1 MSPVYDE
8 PILIAKGSKNGNR
21 CRFVANT
28 KHSLH
33 EKWTHL
39 LQRLFAAGQ
48 GCDTIRVTFSLK
60 GFYLPGL
67 TSGKD
72 KCAWCSFV
80 YMVDLF
86 LGPIPGYTNEDIYP
100 LCQIDWV
107 DSSRHY
113 TLDNIRWL
121 DNNIANKPH
130 RGAHQKIHRCN
141 HGSRTEASTQRQ
153 VRYLAKAVQK
163 LTQEVKLVNKAE
175 SY

>member
-1 MSPVYDE
+1 
-8 PILIAKGSKNGNR
+8 
-21 CRFVANT
+21 VANT
-28 KHSLH
+28 KHPLH
-33 EKWTHL
+33 EKWTYL

-48 GCDTIRVTFSLK
+48 GYDTTRVTFSWK

-72 KCAWCSFV
+72 KYAWCSFV

-86 LGPIPGYTNEDIYP
+86 LGPTHGYPNEDIYP
-100 LCQIDWV
+100 LYQIDRV

-121 DNNIANKPH
+121 DKADNIANKLPG
-130 RGAHQKIHRCN
+130 GAHQKIHRCN

-153 VRYLAKAVQK
+153 IRYLAKAVQK
-163 LTQEVKLVNKAE
+163 LAQEVKQTRQ
-175 SY
+175 